1 MSVSSLKNLT
11 LLRGF
16 SEPPSAHPAGNLHDQ
31 ILTVIKTTASKNR
44 CERASTS
51 GNRMKPVHFNAT
63 YDAGVSKIGCFFT
76 IVERFAA
83 GN

>member
-1 MSVSSLKNLT
+1 
-11 LLRGF
+11 
-16 SEPPSAHPAGNLHDQ
+16 
-31 ILTVIKTTASKNR
+31 VIKTTASKKQMRKGLNIWEPHETVR
-44 CERASTS
+44 
-51 GNRMKPVHFNAT
+51 FNAT